1 METCSPHFPRDEY
14 AHMHGLTHTHTHTHT
29 HKLRQAYVF
38 LCLIRGNVKM
48 TPAILKRQQPSRPWM
63 KEMGGDDIYM
73 HIVSAQPDRH
83 TDETWSGGLGI
94 PVSNSGKW
102 FVILET
108 RGMIQNQNE
117 GHQGQQ
123 YLLRLHYKH
132 THHRHRRTQRF
143 NLNWTLTSPHPRL
156 WYPSPLLSFPP
167 HAIQ

>member
-1 METCSPHFPRDEY
+1 
-14 AHMHGLTHTHTHTHT
+14 
-29 HKLRQAYVF
+29 
-38 LCLIRGNVKM
+38 
-48 TPAILKRQQPSRPWM
+48 M

-117 GHQGQQ
+117 DTRGNNI
-123 YLLRLHYKH
+123 YLDFITSTR
-132 THHRHRRTQRF
+132 TIDTGAHRG
-143 NLNWTLTSPHPRL
+143 LT
-156 WYPSPLLSFPP
+156 
-167 HAIQ
+167 